1 MSGLGSGVKRTKSL
15 VSKDTFFNEKANRR
29 GTSTIGTGRSTATDG
44 MVTMD
49 PRIREIQEQG
59 LARNSNLYN
68 QLDEGGREIM
78 GNLRGT
84 RSRYEGNQSA
94 YMESQLNPIREEYAR
109 RQGGLERT
117 VGLRGL
123 AGSSFGQQSLDSF
136 STEKNRGLADAR
148 AKAEMENL
156 AAITGVDAQMASTL
170 FNKVGQQAAIN
181 GMDNDTAKAMLA
193 QELSA
198 LGVGQAQIN
207 TMVQA
212 YESQQ
217 NRAFAERK
225 AIADTIMQG
234 FSMKK
239 PQQQGPK

>member
-1 MSGLGSGVKRTKSL
+1 MSGIGSGKNRTQSL
-15 VSKDTFFNEKANRR
+15 VSKDTFFNMRSGQR
-29 GTSTIGTGRSTATDG
+29 GTSSMSTGRSTAIDG
-44 MVTMD
+44 NVIID

-59 LARNSNLYN
+59 LSRNSNLYN

-84 RSRYEGNQSA
+84 RSRYEGNRSA
-94 YMESQLNPIREEYAR
+94 YMESQLNPVQQEYAT
-109 RQGGLERT
+109 RQGGLERNI
-117 VGLRGL
+117 GLRGL
-123 AGSSFGQQSLDSF
+123 SGSSFGQQSLDSF
-136 STEKNRGLADAR
+136 ATEKNRGISDAR
-148 AKAEMENL
+148 AKAEFDQL
-156 AAITGVDAQMASTL
+156 AAVTGIDSQMASTL
-170 FNKVGQQAAIN
+170 FNRVNQQVAIN

-217 NRAFAERK
+217 NRAFQERK
-225 AIADTIMQG
+225 AIADTIVKG
-234 FSMKK
+234 FGK
-239 PQQQGPK
+239 